1 MCMYDFSCSTKKH
14 DKISLVMA
22 VTAKTLLKSVASLEL
37 SVLTLTWNTKKLRVV
52 MDKRIRA
59 ADMMWTLKSCSISDT
74 ASKYPQTASIVR
86 MIQQAL
92 MTKRSTSLWSNNLPI
107 ML

>member
-1 MCMYDFSCSTKKH
+1 MLIKITKKH

-59 ADMMWTLKSCSISDT
+59 ADMMWTLKSCSLT
-74 ASKYPQTASIVR
+74 RRPSIH
-86 MIQQAL
+86 
-92 MTKRSTSLWSNNLPI
+92 KLPV
-107 ML
+107 L